1 VRSVNLHG
9 YLKTLGSVFFLSSF
23 SAQGSEGGYH
33 DPSDV
38 TALVTSLSPVLEYHR
53 YENEGEPDDDL
64 WEIKVEGQY
73 SRGSI
78 LLLADLGY
86 GTRTG
91 DDKSGITDSRV
102 RFFHVPIR
110 NEAPDAFVSSMGW
123 SIDAYLPFGDLE
135 DGLGSGNY
143 TFAPG
148 VIWSHDLAGWSLSP
162 NLIYQF
168 TWANDD
174 LGDLLGDDDPRR
186 SQAARVELNLAI
198 DTPDR
203 YWLLVTPAYTWGVKN
218 ADDGGF
224 IKAFSGF
231 HINSQMSLGLELQ
244 WNFEVRQGRL
254 QEVPA
259 GEKYKARLHW
269 EVYF

>member
-1 VRSVNLHG
+1 MKANLVP
-9 YLKTLGSVFFLSSF
+9 TVFCSALLAVLS
-23 SAQGSEGGYH
+23 APPLWAAEGGYH

-38 TALVTSLSPVLEYHR
+38 TALVTSISPVLEYQAH
-53 YENEGEPDDDL
+53 ENGDDPDDEL
-64 WEIKVEGQY
+64 WEFKLEGQY
-73 SRGSI
+73 SRGSV

-91 DDKSGITDSRV
+91 TDKSGITDSRI
-102 RFFHVPIR
+102 RFFHVPVR
-110 NEAPDAFVSSMGW
+110 NEDPDAFISALGW
-123 SIDAYLPFGDLE
+123 SIDAFLPFGNVD

-148 VIWSHDLAGWSLSP
+148 VIWSHDFRGWSLSP
-162 NLIYQF
+162 NLVYQL

-174 LGDLLGDDDPRR
+174 LADLLGEDDPRH
-186 SQAARVELNLAI
+186 SQAVRLELSFAI
-198 DTPDR
+198 DTPER
-203 YWLLVTPAYTWGVKN
+203 YWFQVTPSFTHGVKN
-218 ADDGGF
+218 TDDGAF
-224 IKAFSGF
+224 VKAFTGF
-231 HINSQMSLGLELQ
+231 HINQQMSLGVELQ

-269 EVYF
+269 EIYF